1 MQTIQGLE
9 NGHGENMTVD
19 LTEATLAQDGQLIIT
34 GEDGHGKKNKQTF
47 DPILLLQNIIFK
59 FTIRFITPPF
69 RLSSVSQW
77 YDYITRIVIR
87 ISDNGSKYSTFAY
100 EQ

>member
-34 GEDGHGKKNKQTF
+34 GEDGHGK
-47 DPILLLQNIIFK
+47 NI
-59 FTIRFITPPF
+59 
-69 RLSSVSQW
+69 LSSERFHGVLSLHSFVQAIQSQ
-77 YDYITRIVIR
+77 
-87 ISDNGSKYSTFAY
+87 
-100 EQ
+100 

>member
-34 GEDGHGKKNKQTF
+34 GEDGHGKR
-47 DPILLLQNIIFK
+47 DL
-59 FTIRFITPPF
+59 
-69 RLSSVSQW
+69 W
-77 YDYITRIVIR
+77 
-87 ISDNGSKYSTFAY
+87 G
-100 EQ
+100 